1 MTEERQH
8 EVPLLEVD
16 HLAVTFYTPR
26 GTFRVVRDVSFTIR
40 RGEVLALVGETGCG
54 KSISAFAIV
63 GYLLPFHPGES
74 RIEGSIL
81 FEGRDLTQMTAAE
94 LRQIR
99 GDRIAMVYQ
108 NPGTSLNPTIRVGAQ
123 MEEVLREKYGDL
135 VLQSKINK
143 RVNISESPALK
154 QPITEY
160 DPESQS
166 AQEFKALGK
175 EILRRIRGANNG

>member
-74 RIEGSIL
+74 RIDGSIH
-81 FEGRDLTQMTAAE
+81 FEGRDLAHVTSGE
-94 LRQIR
+94 LQRIR
-99 GDRIAMVYQ
+99 GDRILAHRGFQRSV
-108 NPGTSLNPTIRVGAQ
+108 R
-123 MEEVLREKYGDL
+123 RC
-135 VLQSKINK
+135 
-143 RVNISESPALK
+143 IS
-154 QPITEY
+154 
-160 DPESQS
+160 
-166 AQEFKALGK
+166 
-175 EILRRIRGANNG
+175 